1 MNSKIAKFFL
11 GVAMFI
17 LAPGCLWYVGMHMVG
32 NKSFALLLGVAGF
45 FLIPYAYSLIEADK
59 KNDILNA
66 VDKNFSELA
75 DSFDVQERQL
85 IYQCR
90 DSICRE
96 IDRIYK

>member
-17 LAPGCLWYVGMHMVG
+17 LVPGCLWYVGMYATG

-45 FLIPYAYSLIEADK
+45 ILMPYACSLVEENK

-66 VDKNFSELA
+66 VDKNFSELE
-75 DSFDVQERQL
+75 DSFDIQERQL

>member
-1 MNSKIAKFFL
+1 MNIKIAKFFL

-45 FLIPYAYSLIEADK
+45 FLMPYAYSLVEENK

-66 VDKNFSELA
+66 VDKNFSELE
-75 DSFDVQERQL
+75 DSFDIQERQL

-90 DSICRE
+90 NSIRRE